1 MKAKMRT
8 EKKRIL
14 VVDDQ
19 ASDTQLLKRYLERS
33 DEYEVRE
40 VNDAQAALA
49 TAEEFQPDL
58 ILLDVLMPG
67 KDGGELASCFKA
79 NPKLKAVPI
88 VFLTCVV
95 TKEQVRMCGG
105 QIGNYPFVAKPN
117 VLTEVRACVKRH
129 LAEGGSTA
137 EYGANS

>member
-1 MKAKMRT
+1 MNMRH

-19 ASDTQLLKRYLERS
+19 ASDTQLLKSYLERS
-33 DEYEVRE
+33 DEYLVRE
-40 VNDAQAALA
+40 ENDAQAALS

-67 KDGGELASCFKA
+67 MDGAQLAARFEAS
-79 NPKLKAVPI
+79 PKLTAVPI

-95 TKEQVRMCGG
+95 TKEEVGLCGG
-105 QIGNYPFVAKPN
+105 RIGKYPFLAKPIA
-117 VLTEVRACVKRH
+117 LPEVAACVKRY
-129 LAEGGSTA
+129 LPE
-137 EYGANS
+137 